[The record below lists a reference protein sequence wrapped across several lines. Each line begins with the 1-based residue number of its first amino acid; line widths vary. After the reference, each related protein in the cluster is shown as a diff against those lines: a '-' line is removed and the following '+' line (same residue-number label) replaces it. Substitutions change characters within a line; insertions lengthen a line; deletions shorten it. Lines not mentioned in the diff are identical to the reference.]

1 MTGYSTPSPSHHEPA
16 LHPSTRG
23 QSCPTHCTG
32 TAISTPRTWLKEPA
46 CPTPCAS
53 TRPDGHQE
61 GLRPRAVRV
70 HGKRIN
76 SCLALAAMKADC
88 LITVSEGIAQSNNL
102 HALQTAFIEHD
113 AFQCGYCAPGQIC
126 SGVGL
131 LNEGRAKTT
140 ADIRELVSSNIC
152 RCGAFTNLLTAL
164 EDVTSQYES
173 ISNVE

>member
-113 AFQCGYCAPGQIC
+113 AFQCGYCAPG
-126 SGVGL
+126 
-131 LNEGRAKTT
+131 A
-140 ADIRELVSSNIC
+140 
-152 RCGAFTNLLTAL
+152 NLLGRGPAERRTRQNHRRHPRVGEQQHL
-164 EDVTSQYES
+164 PLRRFHQPIDGLGRRNEP
-173 ISNVE
+173 I